1 MQARKPIIVGID
13 PGTTTAY
20 AVLDTGGNLIEADS
34 SRNMGLAELIS
45 RTARL
50 GKVIIAG
57 TDKRKVPE
65 LVYKYAARMGA
76 KIMSPDEDIPVAEK
90 KSMAKEF
97 HMRNEH
103 ENDALAS
110 ALEAFKGVRHI
121 VEKINRTEYEDKELL
136 KEMVI
141 KNGMSIKGAMEHLNP
156 KTDEEDTE
164 MRESSPVNT
173 DKLMSRLRAY
183 EREIYF
189 LRKYISKLKNEKF
202 PKQRQIMKPMSN
214 ERVSSL
220 FRFKEERIRS
230 YSNMLKEKDSQISAL
245 KQEIMEIGNIVT
257 DSKNHYILKKLRNLG
272 YLEYEHKKITLKIED
287 GDILLVDD
295 PNIIS
300 RRTLEEIKD
309 KISKIVCEKPM
320 SRKTEDILSA
330 AVISADRL
338 QIHDFGQFAAVRK
351 EALDREIDK
360 KSVFRKII
368 IEYKKEKEATL
379 MSHS

>member
-65 LVYKYAARMGA
+65 LVYKYAASMGA
-76 KIMSPDEDIPVAEK
+76 KIINPDQDISVAEK
-90 KSMAKEF
+90 KSMAKDF
-97 HMRNEH
+97 PMRNEH

-110 ALEAFKGVRHI
+110 ALAAFSGIRHV
-121 VEKINRTEYEDKELL
+121 VEKINRMDYDDKELL
-136 KEMVI
+136 KELVI
-141 KNGMSIKGAMEHLNP
+141 KKGMSIKGAMEYLKP
-156 KTDEEDTE
+156 KMEEECNE

-173 DKLMSRLRAY
+173 EKLMSRLRAY

-189 LRKYISKLKNEKF
+189 LRKYISKLKSEKF
-202 PKQRQIMKPMSN
+202 PKQKQSRTPISN
-214 ERVSSL
+214 ERVGSL
-220 FRFKEERIRS
+220 FRFKEERIKS
-230 YSNMLKEKDSQISAL
+230 YSNMLKEKDFQISAL
-245 KQEIMEIGNIVT
+245 KQQIMDVGNVIM
-257 DSKNHYILKKLRNLG
+257 DSKNYCILKKIRNLG

-320 SRKTEDILSA
+320 SRKTEEILGA
-330 AVISADRL
+330 AVISAEKL
-338 QIHDFGQFAAVRK
+338 QIHDFGQFAAVKK

-368 IEYKKEKEATL
+368 ISYKKEKEAIL